1 MPESKSICPRPPTF
15 DIGHFKHLLL
25 LFIFLIQA
33 ELDFLNCSIFYSG
46 IIFKSLLTS
55 VHNVNSR
62 HTIGKQFLILVR
74 FHMPPIN

>member
-1 MPESKSICPRPPTF
+1 M
-15 DIGHFKHLLL
+15 
-25 LFIFLIQA
+25 
-33 ELDFLNCSIFYSG
+33 
-46 IIFKSLLTS
+46 SLLTS